1 MELQKQLSMLVL
13 FLLTIS
19 YKAEAVDRT
28 LVEGATG
35 SDVVQAVIAKL
46 DASQIAFGD
55 DHRLL
60 RRLSFVETADGA
72 NSSSSSGGLWG
83 LQQTQLDVVRSSPQ
97 LEELRIAI
105 HVAFGI
111 DWGAVTIKD
120 FGKPFFAGLVARL
133 YLFHLEI
140 TGTAAIPLAGDILG
154 QARLWLTYYHSNVG
168 GVSRT
173 EIYFVEQVDILE
185 EREGTVYIQA
195 LAKIPIIILLQVAK

>member
-72 NSSSSSGGLWG
+72 NSSSSSVGLWG
-83 LQQTQLDVVRSSPQ
+83 PQQTQLDVVRSSPQ
-97 LEELRIAI
+97 LEELRIA
-105 HVAFGI
+105 
-111 DWGAVTIKD
+111 TI
-120 FGKPFFAGLVARL
+120 PAMR
-133 YLFHLEI
+133 
-140 TGTAAIPLAGDILG
+140 
-154 QARLWLTYYHSNVG
+154 
-168 GVSRT
+168 
-173 EIYFVEQVDILE
+173 
-185 EREGTVYIQA
+185 
-195 LAKIPIIILLQVAK
+195 

>member
-1 MELQKQLSMLVL
+1 MLVL
-13 FLLTIS
+13 LILTIS

-28 LVEGATG
+28 LVDGATG

-46 DASQIAFGD
+46 DASRIAFGD

-72 NSSSSSGGLWG
+72 NSSSSSVGLWG

-111 DWGAVTIKD
+111 DWGAVTIND
-120 FGKPFFAGLVARL
+120 FGKPFFSGLVARL

-140 TGTAAIPLAGDILG
+140 TGTVAIPLAGDILG
-154 QARLWLTYYHSNVG
+154 QARFWLTYYHSNVG

-185 EREGTVYIQA
+185 EREGTVYFQA